1 MTTTCTTRGSPR
13 CLFAGVVSSVA
24 LLGCSTGA
32 STVDPTKLYGL
43 WASAWPLPDA
53 AQSAGV
59 ACGAAAPPLNAF
71 CERHEMAISP
81 VPPEATNVA
90 PQLGGFAATVDVV
103 SFGCDFPWS
112 AGASSDVLHFPVGAR
127 PIDWWWPKAPKGT
140 FHVGEFFADD
150 ENLRVLNCAL
160 KTEDALV
167 CRELEGLGSW
177 GTSPYVYR
185 EAEFHFRRVDALSQ
199 PMLCD
204 QVVEQGLL
212 LGGLRLPQL
221 GDW

>member
-1 MTTTCTTRGSPR
+1 MYRPLDPLRWVGALFTGVFSSTC
-13 CLFAGVVSSVA
+13 
-24 LLGCSTGA
+24 LLGCSTGV
-32 STVDPTKLYGL
+32 STVDPTNLYGL
-43 WASAWPLPDA
+43 WASAWPSTHGTP
-53 AQSAGV
+53 SAGV
-59 ACGAAAPPLNAF
+59 ACGAPTPPLNAF
-71 CERHEMAISP
+71 CERLQMAISP

-90 PQLGGFAATVDVV
+90 PQLGAFAATVDVG

-112 AGASSDVLHFPVGAR
+112 AGAASDALHFSVGAR
-127 PIDWWWPKAPKGT
+127 PIDSRWPKAPKGT
-140 FHVGEFFADD
+140 FHVVEYFADD

-167 CRELEGLGSW
+167 CRELEGVGSW

-185 EAEFHFRRVDALSQ
+185 EDEFHFRRVDALSE

-204 QVVEQGLL
+204 QLL
-212 LGGLRLPQL
+212 ERALLFGGVDLPLL